1 MKGYFSAHIESVRK
15 DVECVFGI
23 LKKRWKILEYGIR
36 FRDIKVVEKVF
47 VVCCMLRNSMLSEM
61 ETRDTYF
68 RVGRGAPIPG
78 DAIWLRGVIDAPR
91 ASKPSEQKMAMEWGK
106 RRRAL
111 LLAISIIQRK
121 SRRGEECPLTKILNI
136 PSYKIVHVL
145 TMVHCLHRIFND
157 N

>member
-47 VVCCMLRNSMLSEM
+47 VVCCMLHNLMLSEM

-68 RVGRGAPIPG
+68 RVGQGAPIPG

-111 LLAISIIQRK
+111 AGHLHYSKKEQK
-121 SRRGEECPLTKILNI
+121 RRRVSPN
-136 PSYKIVHVL
+136 
-145 TMVHCLHRIFND
+145 
-157 N
+157 